1 MVCRICVRRAGAE
14 FSKSQPDYPLP
25 LFSDILFEARA
36 VAQSL
41 VDLSAGAHVRLGVTG
56 LSRAGKTVFITAL
69 IEHLTKAT
77 SPSLRGRKNP
87 LPVFRVHAEG
97 RLISG
102 ALEPQPDDNVPR
114 FAYEDHMEALA
125 GPDGRVEARRWP
137 QSTRRISELRLRLE
151 YQQKAGLRPGRHALT
166 LDIVDYPGE
175 WLLDLPLLSKSFAQ
189 WSRESFA
196 AASTAARAPL
206 SAQWRGFAAL
216 KDARA
221 KFNEE
226 DARRAAELF
235 TTYLRAC
242 RAEEYNFSSLPPGR
256 FLMPGDLAGSPALT
270 FAPLAIEPNDIFAPD
285 SLAAMMERRYEAYKA
300 HVVKPFFRDHFSRL
314 DRQIVLVDALA
325 ALNAGPAAMRDL
337 ELALGDVLT
346 AFRAGRGNVLSA
358 LFRPKIDRILFAATK
373 ADHLHH
379 TSHDRLE
386 AILHHLTARAIARVE
401 NVGAEVDVI
410 ALAAVRATREARVNG
425 HGGPALEAV
434 IGVPLDGERIGDELF
449 DGKTEAAIFP
459 GELPADPRAVFRDP
473 AHDPRRPALA
483 HEIDYRFVRFRPPVA
498 TRAADGSL
506 LSPPHIRLDR
516 ALQFLLGD
524 KLT

>member
-1 MVCRICVRRAGAE
+1 
-14 FSKSQPDYPLP
+14 LP
-25 LFSDILFEARA
+25 LLSDFLFEARA

-77 SPSLRGRKNP
+77 SPAMRGRKNP

-97 RLISG
+97 RLIGG

-114 FAYEDHMEALA
+114 FAYEEHIEALT
-125 GPDGRVEARRWP
+125 GPDGRVETRLWP

-151 YQQKAGLRPGRHALT
+151 FQQKTGLRPGRHSLT

-189 WSRESFA
+189 WSKESFFA
-196 AASTAARAPL
+196 AAAAARAPL
-206 SAQWRGFAAL
+206 AAQWRGYAAK
-216 KDARA
+216 KDPKA
-221 KFNEE
+221 KFSEE
-226 DARRAAELF
+226 DARRSAELF
-235 TTYLRAC
+235 TAYLRAC
-242 RAEEYNFSSLPPGR
+242 RAEEYGFSSLPPGR

-270 FAPLAIEPNDIFAPD
+270 FAPLAVEPSEIYPPD

-337 ELALGDVLT
+337 EWALGDVLA
-346 AFRAGRGNVLSA
+346 AFRAGRSNVLSA
-358 LFRPKIDRILFAATK
+358 LFRPKIDKILFAATK

-386 AILHHLTARAIARVE
+386 AILRLLTAKAIARVE
-401 NVGAEVDVI
+401 DVGAEVDVI

-425 HGGPALEAV
+425 PGGPALDAV
-434 IGVPLDGERIGDELF
+434 IGTPLDGEQIGDELF

-459 GELPADPRAVFRDP
+459 GELPADPKAVFRD
-473 AHDPRRPALA
+473 AALDPKRPATDD
-483 HEIDYRFVRFRPPVA
+483 IDYRFVRFRPPVPQ
-498 TRAADGSL
+498 RAADGGSL
-506 LSPPHIRLDR
+506 PPPHIRLDR
-516 ALQFLLGD
+516 ALQFLFGD

>member
-1 MVCRICVRRAGAE
+1 MA
-14 FSKSQPDYPLP
+14 
-25 LFSDILFEARA
+25 LFSDLLFEARA

-41 VDLSAGAHVRLGVTG
+41 VNLSAGTHIRLGVTG

-77 SPSLRGRKNP
+77 SPSLRGRKNT

-114 FAYEDHMEALA
+114 FAYEEHEEALNGEGGKA
-125 GPDGRVEARRWP
+125 ERRIWP
-137 QSTRRISELRLRLE
+137 QSTRRISEVRLRLQ
-151 YQQKAGLRPGRHALT
+151 YQQKGGMNPGRRALT

-175 WLLDLPLLSKSFAQ
+175 WLLDLPLLEKSFAQ
-189 WSRESFA
+189 WSQDSLA
-196 AASTAARAPL
+196 AASGAARAPL
-206 SAQWRGFAAL
+206 AAQWRGFCAQR
-216 KDARA
+216 DPSA
-221 KFNEE
+221 KFSED

-235 TTYLRAC
+235 TAYLRAC
-242 RAEEYNFSSLPPGR
+242 RGEEFSFSSLPPGR

-270 FAPLAIEPNDIFAPD
+270 FSPLAIDPNRAYPPD
-285 SLAAMMERRYEAYKA
+285 SLAAMMERRYEAYKS

-337 ELALGDVLT
+337 ETALGDVLT
-346 AFRAGRGNVLSA
+346 AFRAGRSNIISTV
-358 LFRPKIDRILFAATK
+358 FRPKIDRILFAATK

-386 AILHHLTARAIARVE
+386 AILRHLTAKAIERVKG
-401 NVGAEVDVI
+401 VGAEVDVI
-410 ALAAVRATREARVNG
+410 ALAAVRATREAKVNG

-434 IGVPLDGERIGDELF
+434 IGTPLDGERIGDEVF

-459 GELPADPRAVFRDP
+459 GELPQDPKAVFRDAGRNAAP
-473 AHDPRRPALA
+473 G
-483 HEIDYRFVRFRPPVA
+483 EVDYRFVRFRPPMPI
-498 TRAADGSL
+498 RAADGSAL
-506 LSPPHIRLDR
+506 PPPHIRLDR
-516 ALQFLLGD
+516 AFQFLFGD
-524 KLT
+524 KMT